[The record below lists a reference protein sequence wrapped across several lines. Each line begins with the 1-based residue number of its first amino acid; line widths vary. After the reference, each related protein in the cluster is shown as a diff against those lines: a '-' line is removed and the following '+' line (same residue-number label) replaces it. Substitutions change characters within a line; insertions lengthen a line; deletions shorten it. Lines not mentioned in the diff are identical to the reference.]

1 MIKQISAFAIATVLH
16 VGAASAQE
24 MKAFEVDEDVAFAM
38 KLWTVLES
46 EKFVGP
52 NRIHAQPF
60 EGNPPHGGIQQVLG
74 TDVNVDGRTVRVLV
88 KANHGGEG
96 ISVESVYD
104 NSNKNLGA
112 YTVMFKRENGYDDEN
127 QNWFWAKYNAKGELD
142 KNPKGAKI
150 AGHFVK
156 GAEKGCIAC
165 HTATGGAD
173 LKTLTEK

>member
-104 NSNKNLGA
+104 NPNKNLGA

-142 KNPKGAKI
+142 
-150 AGHFVK
+150 
-156 GAEKGCIAC
+156 
-165 HTATGGAD
+165 
-173 LKTLTEK
+173 

>member
-104 NSNKNLGA
+104 NPNKNLGA

-165 HTATGGAD
+165 HAATGGAY